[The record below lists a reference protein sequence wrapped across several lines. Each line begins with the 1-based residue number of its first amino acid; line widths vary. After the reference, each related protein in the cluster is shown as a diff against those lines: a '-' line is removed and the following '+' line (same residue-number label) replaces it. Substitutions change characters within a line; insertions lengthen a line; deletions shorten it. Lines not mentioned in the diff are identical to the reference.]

1 MIAQRIASVRPAMY
15 SVSDDDGVVS
25 AGMNRFQRAFDK
37 RDGSIQHRRAM

>member
-1 MIAQRIASVRPAMY
+1 MIAERIASVRSPMH

-37 RDGSIQHRRAM
+37 RDRSIQHWRAM